1 METGEVRGG
10 TLKVFLSETD
20 ETLEDIA
27 KEIMNCRKCDL
38 WKAKTNY
45 VPGEGSENAEVVFVG
60 EAPGREE
67 DRQGR
72 PFVGNA
78 GKLLNE
84 LLSSIGLRREDVF
97 IGNVLKCR
105 PPNNRDPKP
114 EEVEACSPYLIR
126 QLNVIKPDVIVCL
139 GRYSASFIFDLFGI
153 PFRGIS
159 RERGEVKKVR
169 AWDKDVFIIPV
180 YHPAAALYKPQLKEV
195 LEEDFKKIGA
205 LLRKKKKNPTLSDFG
220 IG

>member
-1 METGEVRGG
+1 MFAEIENGENGE
-10 TLKVFLSETD
+10 TLKDVE
-20 ETLEDIA
+20 E
-27 KEIMNCRKCDL
+27 EIRNCKKCEL
-38 WKAKTNY
+38 WKSKTNY
-45 VPGEGSENAEVVFVG
+45 VPGEGREDARIVFIG

-67 DRQGR
+67 DKQGR

-84 LLSSIGLRREDVF
+84 LLESIGLKREDVF

-114 EEVEACSPYLIR
+114 EEIEACSPYLIR

-139 GRYSASFIFDLFGI
+139 GRHSASFIFDLFGLE
-153 PFRGIS
+153 FRGIS
-159 RERGEVKKVR
+159 RERGEVRKVR

-180 YHPAAALYKPQLKEV
+180 YHPAAALYKPPLKEV
-195 LEEDFKKIGA
+195 LKRDFEKIGN
-205 LLRKKKKNPTLSDFG
+205 LLKLKRKTPTLSDFG
-220 IG
+220 FKS

>member
-1 METGEVRGG
+1 MFAEIENGENGE
-10 TLKVFLSETD
+10 TLK
-20 ETLEDIA
+20 DIEE
-27 KEIMNCRKCDL
+27 EIRNCKKCEL
-38 WKAKTNY
+38 WKSKTNY
-45 VPGEGSENAEVVFVG
+45 VPGEGREDAEVVFIG

-67 DRQGR
+67 DKQGR

-84 LLSSIGLRREDVF
+84 LLESIGLRREDVF

-114 EEVEACSPYLIR
+114 EEIEACSPYLIR

-139 GRYSASFIFDLFGI
+139 GRHSASFIFDLFGLK
-153 PFRGIS
+153 FRGIS
-159 RERGEVKKVR
+159 RERGEVRKVR

-180 YHPAAALYKPQLKEV
+180 YHPAAALYRPPLKEV
-195 LEEDFKKIGA
+195 LKKDFEKIGN
-205 LLRKKKKNPTLSDFG
+205 LLKLKRKNPTLSDFG
-220 IG
+220 FES

>member
-1 METGEVRGG
+1 MFAEIENGENGE
-10 TLKVFLSETD
+10 TLK
-20 ETLEDIA
+20 DIEE
-27 KEIMNCRKCDL
+27 EIRNCKKCEL
-38 WKAKTNY
+38 WKSKTNY
-45 VPGEGSENAEVVFVG
+45 VPGEGREDAEVVFIG

-67 DRQGR
+67 DKQGR

-84 LLSSIGLRREDVF
+84 LLESIGLRREDVF

-114 EEVEACSPYLIR
+114 EEIEACSPYLIR

-139 GRYSASFIFDLFGI
+139 GRHSASFIFDLFGLK
-153 PFRGIS
+153 FRGIS
-159 RERGEVKKVR
+159 RERGEVRKVR

-180 YHPAAALYKPQLKEV
+180 YHPAAALYRPPLKEV
-195 LEEDFKKIGA
+195 LKRDFEKIGN
-205 LLRKKKKNPTLSDFG
+205 LLKLKRKNPTLSDFG
-220 IG
+220 FES

>member
-1 METGEVRGG
+1 MFAEIENGENGE
-10 TLKVFLSETD
+10 TLK
-20 ETLEDIA
+20 DIEE
-27 KEIMNCRKCDL
+27 EIRNCKKCEL
-38 WKAKTNY
+38 WKSKTNY
-45 VPGEGSENAEVVFVG
+45 VPGEGREDARIVFIG

-67 DRQGR
+67 DKQGR

-84 LLSSIGLRREDVF
+84 LLESIGLKREDVF

-114 EEVEACSPYLIR
+114 EEIEACSPYLIR

-139 GRYSASFIFDLFGI
+139 GRHSASFIFDLFGLE
-153 PFRGIS
+153 FRGIS
-159 RERGEVKKVR
+159 RERGEVRKVR

-180 YHPAAALYKPQLKEV
+180 YHPAAALYKPPLKEV
-195 LEEDFKKIGA
+195 LKRDFEKIGN
-205 LLRKKKKNPTLSDFG
+205 LLKLKRKTPTLSDFG
-220 IG
+220 FKS